1 MKSLFFTLTFGSL
14 PALVSTAVCAEVPA
28 ALMNFPGN
36 GMRITGET
44 VSPAPTPEFIQMQQ
58 AILARL
64 QTLPPQR
71 QQAFFAAYDSTQ
83 LIPYS
88 EDLWPDRSAYE
99 AYRTEWKKIELK
111 AQQVVQ
117 LGAFDKGNNQWSL
130 HGISVNTFTR
140 QTSHLAISGF
150 VYHADRNVWTSS
162 NGEMTAKPF
171 TTNSDNLYGAR
182 TGTTWL
188 LNKSDAMSRI
198 TESLT
203 ISRRTNGEFLYLSY
217 QFSER
222 AQGSGNMLAQGNYT
236 MRFRVGPPAPD
247 PEEAK
252 PEPPEV
258 EQPQARPSQPAA
270 RPDSSSRRNQRRH
283 NRRRRRR

>member
-1 MKSLFFTLTFGSL
+1 MKSLFLTLSVISL
-14 PALVSTAVCAEVPA
+14 PALISTADCAEVPA
-28 ALMNFPGN
+28 ALMDFPGN

-44 VSPAPTPEFIQMQQ
+44 VSPTPTQEFIQMQQ
-58 AILARL
+58 ALLARL

-71 QQAFFAAYDSTQ
+71 QQEFFAAYDSTQ

-88 EDLWPDRSAYE
+88 EELWPDRAAYE
-99 AYRTEWKKIELK
+99 AYCNEWKKIELK

-162 NGEMTAKPF
+162 NGELTATPF
-171 TTNSDNLYGAR
+171 SCNSDNLYGAR
-182 TGTTWL
+182 TGTTWS

-198 TESLT
+198 SESLT
-203 ISRRTNGEFLYLSY
+203 ISRRTNGEFLYLTY
-217 QFSER
+217 HFSER

-247 PEEAK
+247 PEEAR
-252 PEPPEV
+252 PAATEA
-258 EQPQARPSQPAA
+258 EQPQAQPSQPTA
-270 RPDSSSRRNQRRH
+270 RPDRPSRRNQRRN